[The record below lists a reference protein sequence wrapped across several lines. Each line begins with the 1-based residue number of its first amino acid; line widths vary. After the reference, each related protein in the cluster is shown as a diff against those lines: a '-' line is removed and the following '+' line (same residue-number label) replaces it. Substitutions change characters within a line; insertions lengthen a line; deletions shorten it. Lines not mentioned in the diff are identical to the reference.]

1 MKILKIQTL
10 RGANIWSS
18 YRKKVIQM
26 RLDLEDM
33 EQRPTNLISGFKER
47 LEKAMPTLEEHECSE
62 GVYGGFFLRVEKG
75 TWMGHV
81 IEHIALEMQT
91 LAGMETGYGRTRST
105 KEHGVYNV
113 VFSYVDA
120 EAGQY
125 AAEAAVRFAQAIV
138 DGTPY
143 DLHQDIDALKKI
155 YRKNALGPS
164 TASIVEEAE
173 RRGIPWARLGRNSAI
188 QLGYGANQARF
199 RATMTYNTS
208 AIAVETAG
216 DKERT
221 KIALAAAGI
230 PVPEGYI
237 CEDIE
242 EVYQAA
248 EALSFPLVIKPVD
261 GNQGKGATINI
272 TCREGLQPAFDF
284 ASGYSDEIIV
294 ERYVAGSDYRVLV
307 IDNKFVAAARR
318 SPAQVTGDGIHTIEQ
333 LIDILNQ
340 DVRRGDG
347 HAKELSRVIIDS
359 DTHCQLAKLGYT
371 LHTIPA
377 DGESV
382 YLKSTAN
389 LSTGGSSTDVTAQ
402 VHPENIKLAE
412 HVARIIGL
420 DICGIDIM
428 ATTLQTPLRKNGGAV
443 IEVNAAPGFRM
454 HLAPSYGQARNV
466 AAPVI
471 DMLFPEGK
479 SPRIPIV
486 AVTGTNGKTTTTR
499 LIAHIAKAAGLC
511 TGFTTTDGSYVGHVL
526 HQKGDNTGPQSANYI
541 LTHPC
546 VDFAVLETARG
557 GILRAG
563 LGFDQCDVGIITN
576 IQEDHL
582 GLNDIHTLEDLAR
595 VKSVVVQNVKHDGW
609 AILNADDSQ
618 CRRIAGTLDCNVAW
632 FSLEKNAEQLA
643 NLFGHEATFA
653 CCEHGSIII
662 SSAGTR
668 TRLSRVDE
676 IPLTHKGKATFM
688 VANVMAAS
696 LAAHLSGFGREV
708 IAEAIEGFIP
718 GFETTPGRMNTFA
731 FNDFSVLV
739 DYAHNPHGYSAIA
752 SYLQNISAPRK
763 IGIISGVGD
772 RRDADI
778 RECGAIS
785 ARMFDHII
793 IRNEHDLRGRT
804 EEAITG
810 ILLEGI
816 RSISDTVT
824 YEVVSNECEAVKH
837 AVGMGRHGDL
847 IVALTDQVADVAHTL
862 RALLD
867 IEKAQHN
874 APVRSA

>member
-33 EQRPTNLISGFKER
+33 EERPTNLIDGFKER
-47 LEKAMPTLEEHECSE
+47 LVKAMPTLVEHECSE
-62 GVYGGFFLRVEKG
+62 GVYGGFLIRVEKG

-105 KEHGVYNV
+105 KEYGVYNV

-120 EAGQY
+120 QAGQY
-125 AAEAAVRFAQAIV
+125 AAEASVRFAQALA
-138 DGTPY
+138 DNSPY
-143 DLHQDIDALKKI
+143 DLKEDIEALRKI

-173 RRGIPWARLGRNSAI
+173 RRGIPWTRLGRNSAI

-199 RATMTYNTS
+199 QATMTYKTS
-208 AIAVETAG
+208 SIAVDTAC
-216 DKERT
+216 DKEKT
-221 KIALAAAGI
+221 KIVLESAGI
-230 PVPEGYI
+230 PVPAGDI
-237 CEDIE
+237 CEEIQ
-242 EVYQAA
+242 EVYDAA
-248 EALSFPLVIKPVD
+248 EKLGFPLVIKPVD

-272 TCREGLQPAFDF
+272 TSREGLQHAFDF
-284 ASGYSDEIIV
+284 ASGYSSEVIV
-294 ERYVAGSDYRVLV
+294 ERYIAGSDYRVLV

-318 SPAQVTGDGIHTIEQ
+318 VPAQVTGDGIHTIQQ

-347 HAKELSRVIIDS
+347 HAKELSKVMVDT
-359 DTHCQLAKLGYT
+359 DTHCQLAKLGYS
-371 LHTIPA
+371 LDSIPA

-382 YLKSTAN
+382 CLKSTAN
-389 LSTGGSSTDVTAQ
+389 LSTGGSSTDVTAL

-412 HVARIIGL
+412 QVARIIGL

-428 ATTLQTPLRKNGGAV
+428 ATTLQTPLRQNGGAV

-454 HLAPSYGQARNV
+454 HLAPSEGQARNV

-486 AVTGTNGKTTTTR
+486 AITGTNGKTTTTR
-499 LIAHIAKAAGLC
+499 LMAHIAKEAGLY
-511 TGFTTTDGSYVGHVL
+511 TGFTTTDGSYVDNVL
-526 HQKGDNTGPQSANYI
+526 YQKGDNTGPQSANYI

-563 LGFDQCDVGIITN
+563 LGFDQCDIGIITN

-582 GLNDIHTLEDLAR
+582 GLNDIHTLDDLAR
-595 VKSVVVQNVKHDGW
+595 VKSVVVQNVKPDGW
-609 AILNADDSQ
+609 AILNADDPQ
-618 CRRIAGTLDCNVAW
+618 CRKIATTLDCNVAW

-643 NLFGHEATFA
+643 NIYGHDATFA
-653 CCEHGSIII
+653 YCEHGAIII
-662 SSAGTR
+662 SAGGTKTR
-668 TRLSRVDE
+668 ISRVDE
-676 IPLTHKGKATFM
+676 IPLTHQGKATFM
-688 VANVMAAS
+688 VANVLAAS
-696 LAAHLSGFGREV
+696 LAAHLSGFSREV
-708 IAEAIEGFIP
+708 IAPALAGFVP
-718 GFETTPGRMNTFA
+718 GFNTTPGRMNTFE
-731 FNDFSVLV
+731 FNDFRVLV
-739 DYAHNPHGYSAIA
+739 DYAHNPHGYSAIE
-752 SYLQNISAPRK
+752 SYLQNVNAPRK

-778 RECGAIS
+778 RECGSIS

-804 EEAITG
+804 EEAITA
-810 ILLEGI
+810 ILVEGI
-816 RSISDTVT
+816 REVSDKVT
-824 YEVVSNECEAVKH
+824 YEVISDECEAVKH
-837 AVGMGRHGDL
+837 AVAMAKHGDY
-847 IVALTDQVADVAHTL
+847 IVSLTDQVDDVANTL
-862 RALLD
+862 TALID
-867 IEKAQHN
+867 MERSEHN
-874 APVRSA
+874 KITQSA